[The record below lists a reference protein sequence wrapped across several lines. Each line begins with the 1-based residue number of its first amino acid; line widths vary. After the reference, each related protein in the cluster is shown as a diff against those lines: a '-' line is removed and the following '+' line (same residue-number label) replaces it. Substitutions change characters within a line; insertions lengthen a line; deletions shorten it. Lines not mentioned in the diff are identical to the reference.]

1 MQLPN
6 FKSMWKK
13 AALAAVTLGGL
24 LCFGGASSAQAHPVV
39 VVRRPVP
46 LGRLL
51 KVPAADRRL
60 DSTLSVLVGGFLL
73 LHALLHLALATML
86 LLASMATGTALEKA
100 PAPLAT
106 TLPRRVVPQLPR

>member
-39 VVRRPVP
+39 VVRRPVAMS
-46 LGRLL
+46 LGIGLL
-51 KVPAADRRL
+51 VVGL
-60 DSTLSVLVGGFLL
+60 VLSTPS
-73 LHALLHLALATML
+73 
-86 LLASMATGTALEKA
+86 
-100 PAPLAT
+100 
-106 TLPRRVVPQLPR
+106 

>member
-39 VVRRPVP
+39 VVRRPV
-46 LGRLL
+46 
-51 KVPAADRRL
+51 VV
-60 DSTLSVLVGGFLL
+60 VLHGYYG
-73 LHALLHLALATML
+73 
-86 LLASMATGTALEKA
+86 
-100 PAPLAT
+100 
-106 TLPRRVVPQLPR
+106 PRRFYYDYGYTRPVFIEHGWRDRFGCWHRY